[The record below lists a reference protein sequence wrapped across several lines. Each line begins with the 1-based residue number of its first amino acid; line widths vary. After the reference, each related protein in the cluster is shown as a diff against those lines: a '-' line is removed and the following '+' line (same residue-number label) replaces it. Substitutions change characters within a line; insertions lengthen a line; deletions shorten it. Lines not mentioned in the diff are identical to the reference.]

1 MADTL
6 MLRKGL
12 LANLANAPIVNGAI
26 DITVDERAM
35 YVCHDGQR
43 IRLGDF
49 IEVATVDDL
58 KALEAEWRTSALYY
72 VVESNALL
80 KYNKNGTENEIGPG
94 TNYQWVQINEVSDL
108 AANISGLQQDVD
120 EAKKNVTAL
129 QTAHAGINIAL
140 TGDVIGTATID
151 TNNKLTVDADIG
163 TTGVDAKGYGPTT
176 GGTVNHKG
184 TITVP
189 NFIVAADGR
198 LTAAG
203 SIEYTLPG
211 VDDITGNITTLQ
223 GAVQTNTDN
232 ITNIKEEIGV
242 KTNDSETG
250 IYKYA
255 KDQAAVALSSAED
268 YADKA
273 KEDAI
278 KTAEEYTDAEVKKV
292 SDVVDGHT
300 TSISSLQ
307 AAHTAINIV
316 LTGDVAGTATIDTNN
331 KLEVEDIKIQSTGV
345 VANTYGNT
353 KDSDS
358 VDHGGSLVVPR
369 FTVATDGR
377 LTAAGTTTYTL
388 PNVNSI
394 TGDITALQGV
404 VQTNTENIAKNATA
418 IENEAKAARD
428 AEKALGDR
436 IDQEITNRGNAIS
449 SAVNTL
455 NGTINGVADRVT
467 TAEGNITN
475 LQSTIGTKKTDTSE
489 ATDIYKYIEDQDAA
503 TLVAAEG
510 KISTALAAAD
520 AMTFKGVIGTG
531 DGHITLPDTGNKGD
545 TYKVGTK
552 GTYAGYTCYV
562 GDLLICKGDNSSEWW
577 HVSSGYE
584 DDYDPYLSAAGNT
597 ITLKNTVGAAKG
609 AITVQGDYTGVADA
623 NGAIAGGTQII
634 ASNNTDPTTGI
645 SNIVYTVST
654 VWGSF

>member
-43 IRLGDF
+43 VRLGDF

-80 KYNKNGTENEIGPG
+80 KYNKNGTENEIGSG

-108 AANISGLQQDVD
+108 AADISGLQQDVD
-120 EAKKNVTAL
+120 NAEQNITAL
-129 QTAHAGINIAL
+129 QTAYAGINIEL
-140 TGDVIGTATID
+140 TGDVVGSATISD
-151 TNNKLTVDADIG
+151 NKLNVTTDISS
-163 TTGVDAKGYGPTT
+163 TGVDAQDYGPEKDA
-176 GGTVNHKG
+176 TVNHGG
-184 TITVP
+184 TIIVP
-189 NFIVAADGR
+189 NFTVAADGR

-203 SIEYTLPG
+203 SIEYTLPS
-211 VDDITGNITTLQ
+211 VNDITENITTLQ
-223 GAVQTNTDN
+223 GAVQTNIDN
-232 ITNIKEEIGV
+232 IADIKAEIGV
-242 KTNDSETG
+242 NTDGSETG

-255 KDQAAVALSSAED
+255 KDQVAVALNSAEG

-273 KEDAI
+273 KEDAV
-278 KTAEEYTDAEVKKV
+278 KTAKEYADTEVKKV
-292 SDVVDGHT
+292 NDVVDGHT

-316 LTGDVAGTATIDTNN
+316 LTGDVAGTATIDTDN

-358 VDHGGSLVVPR
+358 VDHGGSIAVPR
-369 FTVATDGR
+369 FTVAADGR
-377 LTAAGTTTYTL
+377 LTAAGITTYTL
-388 PNVNSI
+388 PNVDSI
-394 TGDITALQGV
+394 TGDITTLQGA
-404 VQTNTENIAKNATA
+404 VQANTENISKNVTA

-436 IDQEITNRGNAIS
+436 IDQEITNRGDAIS
-449 SAVNTL
+449 SVVNTL

-475 LQSTIGTKKTDTSE
+475 LQSVIGTKKTDISE
-489 ATDIYKYIEDQDAA
+489 ATGIYKYIEDQDAA
-503 TLVAAEG
+503 TLIAAEG

-520 AMTFKGVIGTG
+520 AMTFKGVVGTE
-531 DGHITLPDTGNKGD
+531 DGHIALPDAGNKGD

-562 GDLLICKGDNSSEWW
+562 GDLLICKGDNSNEWW

-584 DDYDPYLSAAGNT
+584 DDYDPYLSATGNT

-609 AITVQGDYTGVADA
+609 AITVQGDYIGIADA

-634 ASNNTDPTTGI
+634 ASNSTDPSTGI